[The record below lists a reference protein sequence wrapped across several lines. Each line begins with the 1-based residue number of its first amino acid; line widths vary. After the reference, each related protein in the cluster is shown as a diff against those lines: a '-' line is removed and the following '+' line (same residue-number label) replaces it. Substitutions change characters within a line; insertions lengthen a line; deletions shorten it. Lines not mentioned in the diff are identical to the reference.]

1 MGKQKVKRSGYST
14 TKGGVIPTN
23 LSAMSKHA
31 IVELSLIK
39 EDPKVVLWYVS
50 VLEAYNAMNLTEEAS
65 DHCLQVLNR
74 LIRYENLAPLTD
86 EPMEWVKIGDNYW
99 QSIRSYDA
107 YSTNGGKT
115 YKLHSENNDVEHK
128 TLSKEDIDVES

>member
-1 MGKQKVKRSGYST
+1 MGKQRKQGGRST

-39 EDPKVVLWYVS
+39 EDPKIVLWYVS
-50 VLEAYNAMNLTEEAS
+50 VLEAYNIMQLTVEAS
-65 DHCLQVLNR
+65 DHCLETLTR

-86 EPMEWVKIGDNYW
+86 EPMEWVKVADDMW
-99 QSIRSYDA
+99 QSIRNYDA
-107 YSTNGGKT
+107 YSNNGGKT
-115 YKLHSENNDVEHK
+115 FKLHSENNDVEHATMK
-128 TLSKEDIDVES
+128 MEKEDAES

>member
-1 MGKQKVKRSGYST
+1 MAKTKRRGGNST

-39 EDPKVVLWYVS
+39 EDPKIVLWYVS
-50 VLEAYNAMNLTEEAS
+50 VLEAYNIMQLTEEAS
-65 DHCLQVLNR
+65 DHCLQTLTR

-86 EPMEWVKIGDNYW
+86 EPMEWVKVGDDLW
-99 QSIRSYDA
+99 QSIRNYDA
-107 YSTNGGKT
+107 FSNNGGKT
-115 YKLHSENNDVEHK
+115 YKLYSENNDVEHETMK
-128 TLSKEDIDVES
+128 MEQKDVES

>member
-1 MGKQKVKRSGYST
+1 MGKKQKHVGSST

-39 EDPKVVLWYVS
+39 EEPKIVLWYVS
-50 VLEAYNAMNLTEEAS
+50 VLEAYNIMQLTEEAS
-65 DHCLQVLNR
+65 DHCLETLTR

-86 EPMEWVKIGDNYW
+86 EPMEWVKVGDDIW
-99 QSIRSYDA
+99 QSIRNYDA
-107 YSTNGGKT
+107 YSNNGGKT
-115 YKLHSENNDVEHK
+115 FKLHSENNDVEHATMK
-128 TLSKEDIDVES
+128 MEKEDVES